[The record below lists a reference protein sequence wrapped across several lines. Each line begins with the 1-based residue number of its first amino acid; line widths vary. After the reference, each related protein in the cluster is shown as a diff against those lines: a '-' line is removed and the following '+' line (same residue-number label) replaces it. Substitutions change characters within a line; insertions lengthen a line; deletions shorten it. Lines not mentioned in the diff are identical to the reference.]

1 MNPLIYKVIHLL
13 GIMGVFTAVSVLIMQ
28 GSSSPKR
35 KPIMIVHG
43 ISWFLVLLGGFGM
56 LARYDIPM
64 LHWWSLTK
72 LAILVF
78 FGAVPVLA
86 KKGFLKDIPGWGI
99 ILAVGLLAAIL
110 GVYRIQMMPVVAP

>member
-13 GIMGVFTAVSVLIMQ
+13 GIMGVFTAVSALIMQ
-28 GSSSPKR
+28 GASSPNR

-43 ISWFLVLLGGFGM
+43 VAWFLVMLGGFGM
-56 LARYDIPM
+56 LARYDIPFF
-64 LHWWSLTK
+64 HWWTLSK

-86 KKGFLKDIPGWGI
+86 KKGLLKDVPGWGI

-110 GVYRIQMMPVVAP
+110 GVFRIYMVPVVAP